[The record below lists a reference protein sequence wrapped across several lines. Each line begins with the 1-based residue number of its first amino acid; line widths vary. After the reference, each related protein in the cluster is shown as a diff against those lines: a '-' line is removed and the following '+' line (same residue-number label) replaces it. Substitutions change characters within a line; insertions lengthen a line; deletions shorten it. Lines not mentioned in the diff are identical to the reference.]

1 MLGTIPSQGCQL
13 SLLRAFRDQ
22 NELPKSFGS
31 QDRILPKYGH
41 GRGHFG
47 HYIVIYIGQKVL
59 VKKYRSKSIGPF
71 DLILILLGSLA
82 HFSQDRLLYNTVG
95 CPSSFWWDVLLSALL

>member
-13 SLLRAFRDQ
+13 SLLRTFWYQ

-41 GRGHFG
+41 GRGNFRIFRQ
-47 HYIVIYIGQKVL
+47 YLKFVITR
-59 VKKYRSKSIGPF
+59 KYLS
-71 DLILILLGSLA
+71 
-82 HFSQDRLLYNTVG
+82 Y
-95 CPSSFWWDVLLSALL
+95 DVLLTIPSEIGSGKLGQLLEYKLHMLYKM